1 MNQVIT
7 LVMPML
13 CASFYS
19 ISNGFGQCRQ
29 GGFFHVTD
37 EFENC
42 LDKSSDIVLNL
53 KVLTSQEHLE

>member
-1 MNQVIT
+1 MCIF
-7 LVMPML
+7 
-13 CASFYS
+13 FYA

-42 LDKSSDIVLNL
+42 LEKSSYLVLNL
-53 KVLTSQEHLE
+53 KVLPSQEHLE